1 MLLVCTR
8 MSSVFHSYVL
18 VCHSSIVLPWTLKKQ
33 QCEFEPANIVSQNSL
48 LRSGNILNKRGNT
61 IARNRR
67 HLIPITKTFNIKHD
81 YDNVIP
87 VGNTSTHQNLMIDNQ
102 HKKPTLAVVYRAKSR
117 RTIKKPKRY
126 IDEMWYDLLLTSGY
140 ITNNPKQY
148 YNEMWFDMI
157 LTTCMF

>member
-1 MLLVCTR
+1 
-8 MSSVFHSYVL
+8 
-18 VCHSSIVLPWTLKKQ
+18 
-33 QCEFEPANIVSQNSL
+33 
-48 LRSGNILNKRGNT
+48 
-61 IARNRR
+61 
-67 HLIPITKTFNIKHD
+67 
-81 YDNVIP
+81 
-87 VGNTSTHQNLMIDNQ
+87 MIDNQ